1 MKQAVI
7 NSYAIATLSLLSTAS
22 QAETLN
28 DLIVK
33 EFEYNFALSVVLTDT
48 DVFTFGF
55 HDFNPNQYFNLSNED
70 IGTADSLDLRKEIK
84 EFTLPYSFDLAE
96 NETEKLTYRFNGR
109 FYLLGIDQDVYFNEE
124 PIPDRS
130 KEQFIGGY
138 NEFEVEKQLTEHF
151 SLSGALGAHLIHY
164 KTDYTYRS
172 DAITALQPI
181 LDGAL
186 INTSAWALLGQLN
199 AKLKYLEQESW
210 GKWYLWTSPHYFYGT
225 GWGEANN
232 GNVGKPEGWYW
243 VNGVKVFYDV
253 AHIGT
258 TVQSFYTSFSR
269 IDIGGD
275 TSDPLNT
282 TNYYEG
288 SIGWLMTPPFESD
301 WIDNIGIGLTINYGS
316 DLKGGSLVLFFNQD

>member
-1 MKQAVI
+1 M
-7 NSYAIATLSLLSTAS
+7 
-22 QAETLN
+22 
-28 DLIVK
+28 
-33 EFEYNFALSVVLTDT
+33 
-48 DVFTFGF
+48 
-55 HDFNPNQYFNLSNED
+55 
-70 IGTADSLDLRKEIK
+70 
-84 EFTLPYSFDLAE
+84 
-96 NETEKLTYRFNGR
+96 
-109 FYLLGIDQDVYFNEE
+109 
-124 PIPDRS
+124 
-130 KEQFIGGY
+130 
-138 NEFEVEKQLTEHF
+138 
-151 SLSGALGAHLIHY
+151 
-164 KTDYTYRS
+164 
-172 DAITALQPI
+172 
-181 LDGAL
+181 

-243 VNGVKVFYDV
+243 VNGIKVFYDV

-288 SIGWLMTPPFESD
+288 SIGWLMTPQFESD